1 MDTIKT
7 VLDIFSISRKL
18 SYEITFLIPLCISSF
33 ILFIINIYMN
43 LFNKMISD
51 ILFITTIV
59 LLIFVI
65 YYFINQIFNDKKV
78 MYSWIKALKKLNTK
92 DKKYLKEHFYSNNE
106 LNMVCFVENNDRNEN
121 LYNLMFLGFIKEYEF
136 INIDYE
142 ITTIIY
148 INCDLYYFYIFNNRC
163 RNNINNIFGKIDT
176 IKG

>member
-1 MDTIKT
+1 
-7 VLDIFSISRKL
+7 
-18 SYEITFLIPLCISSF
+18 
-33 ILFIINIYMN
+33 MN

>member
-18 SYEITFLIPLCISSF
+18 SYEITFLIPLCISSS

-43 LFNKMISD
+43 LFNKTISD
-51 ILFITTIV
+51 ILFITTLV

-65 YYFINQIFNDKKV
+65 YYFFNQFFNDKKA

-92 DKKYLKEHFYSNNE
+92 DKKYLKDHFYTNNE

-121 LYNLMFLGFIKEYEF
+121 VYNLLLLGFIKEHEF
-136 INIDYE
+136 KNIDDE
-142 ITTIIY
+142 IIKIIY
-148 INCDLYYFYIFNNRC
+148 INYDLYYFYIINNRC
-163 RNNINNIFGKIDT
+163 RNNINNIFEEN
-176 IKG
+176 

>member
-33 ILFIINIYMN
+33 ILFIINICMN
-43 LFNKMISD
+43 LFNKTISD

-65 YYFINQIFNDKKV
+65 YYFINQIFNDKKA

-106 LNMVCFVENNDRNEN
+106 LNVVCFVENNDRNEN

-136 INIDYE
+136 INTDYE

-176 IKG
+176 IKD